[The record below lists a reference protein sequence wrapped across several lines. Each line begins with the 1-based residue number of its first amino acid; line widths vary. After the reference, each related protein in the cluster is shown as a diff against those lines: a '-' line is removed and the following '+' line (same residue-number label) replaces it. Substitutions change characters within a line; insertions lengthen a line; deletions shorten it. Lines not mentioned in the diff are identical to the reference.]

1 MLIKMQLFAAGLPVA
16 AGGKGSKVGIGQGVP
31 VLSNNFPRRKAAGGL
46 CGFQCPLQV
55 GSGGGALGGRCQL
68 GAAQQHTARVHGL
81 GGQQVLCL
89 RGKGLRQQGVHDGN
103 HAAQL
108 IPPVQRVVP
117 QDIEKLVHVKNAA
130 GLHHHP
136 VKAAHGHGDEFG
148 AHPALVG
155 VAVAAAADGLH
166 IAAGAQHLLH
176 QHGVH
181 VHRAKVVFQ
190 NAHLMPLL
198 HQIPHIPAQKS
209 GLACAQKAGDEIH
222 LNHIYLPPLQKPS
235 LRRSAREGIYFS
247 LFSGAAAPG

>member
-1 MLIKMQLFAAGLPVA
+1 MLVKMQLFAAGLPVA
-16 AGGKGSKVGIGQGVP
+16 AGGKGGKVGIGQGVP
-31 VLSNNFPRRKAAGGL
+31 VLGKDLPRRKAAGGF
-46 CGFQCPLQV
+46 CGFQCTLQV

-68 GAAQQHTARVHGL
+68 GAAQQHAARVHGL
-81 GGQQVLCL
+81 GGQQILCL
-89 RGKGLRQQGVHDGN
+89 RRKRFRQKGVHNGN
-103 HAAQL
+103 DAAQL

-117 QDIEKLVHVKNAA
+117 QDIEKLVHIKDAA

-190 NAHLMPLL
+190 NAHLMSLL
-198 HQIPHIPAQKS
+198 YQIPHIAAQKG

-222 LNHIYLPPLQKPS
+222 LNHIFLPPLQKPS
-235 LRRSAREGIYFS
+235 QRRSAREGIYFS
-247 LFSGAAAPG
+247 LFSGAATPG

>member
-1 MLIKMQLFAAGLPVA
+1 MLVKMQLFAAGLPVA

-31 VLSNNFPRRKAAGGL
+31 VLGKDLPRRKAAGGL
-46 CGFQCPLQV
+46 CGFQCTLQV
-55 GSGGGALGGRCQL
+55 GSGGGTLGGRCQL
-68 GAAQQHTARVHGL
+68 GAAEQHTARVHGL
-81 GGQQVLCL
+81 GGQQILCL
-89 RGKGLRQQGVHDGN
+89 RRKRFRQKGVHNGN
-103 HAAQL
+103 DAAQL

-117 QDIEKLVHVKNAA
+117 QDIKKLVHIKDTA
-130 GLHHHP
+130 GFHHHP

-166 IAAGAQHLLH
+166 IAAVAQHLLH

-198 HQIPHIPAQKS
+198 YKIPHIAAQKG

-222 LNHIYLPPLQKPS
+222 LNHIFLPPLQKTS
-235 LRRSAREGIYFS
+235 QCRSAREGIDFS
-247 LFSGAAAPG
+247 LFSGAATPG